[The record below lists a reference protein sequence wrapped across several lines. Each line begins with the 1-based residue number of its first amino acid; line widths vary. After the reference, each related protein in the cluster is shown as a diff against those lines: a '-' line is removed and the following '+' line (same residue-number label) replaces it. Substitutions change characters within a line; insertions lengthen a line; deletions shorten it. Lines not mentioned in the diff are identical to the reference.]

1 MLWRK
6 WDIHEKRIND
16 LEIEINK
23 LPKIYTGRQKKANMK
38 DEEGDMKLEW
48 ESLTCVFYN
57 WSLWTEA
64 IFKAVLLRLCR
75 TDVRRF
81 SVSRSPV
88 HPKLN
93 EFFKK
98 EKNKRYS
105 ILITEN
111 FKMAGKICRSPYQP
125 KQLSQQQQ
133 WKP

>member
-57 WSLWTEA
+57 WSLDRGNIQSGIAKT
-64 IFKAVLLRLCR
+64 L
-75 TDVRRF
+75 
-81 SVSRSPV
+81 
-88 HPKLN
+88 
-93 EFFKK
+93 
-98 EKNKRYS
+98 
-105 ILITEN
+105 
-111 FKMAGKICRSPYQP
+111 
-125 KQLSQQQQ
+125 
-133 WKP
+133 